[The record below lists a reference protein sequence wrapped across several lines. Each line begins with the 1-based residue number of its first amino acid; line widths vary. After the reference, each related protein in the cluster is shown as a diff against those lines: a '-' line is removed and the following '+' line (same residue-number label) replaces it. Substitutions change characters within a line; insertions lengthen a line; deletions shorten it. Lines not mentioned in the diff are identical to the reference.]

1 MLHYF
6 LCSLITFTLHL
17 TTSTIL
23 IRIISAQENYV
34 KEYQIFLHK
43 TYCYVRISRMT
54 LGEVHKLTKPLSQC
68 SVYTLCHCYLC
79 ELMQLQ
85 TPSDSPRVPG
95 CHGQLFITSNLF
107 PPKKLFT
114 LLRLYIELS
123 SGFNINRT
131 WATTNSIDC
140 WRQKKVSSG
149 FIHNKTWLDSKR

>member
-54 LGEVHKLTKPLSQC
+54 LGEVHKLTKPLS
-68 SVYTLCHCYLC
+68 VYTLCHCYLC

-85 TPSDSPRVPG
+85 TPSSAPPG
-95 CHGQLFITSNLF
+95 CLGVTASYLS
-107 PPKKLFT
+107 
-114 LLRLYIELS
+114 RLIS
-123 SGFNINRT
+123 F
-131 WATTNSIDC
+131 
-140 WRQKKVSSG
+140 RQKNFLHYYVFTSSSALVLTY
-149 FIHNKTWLDSKR
+149 K